1 MLDIFRIIARY
12 EEYIEIKILKK
23 FVKPLL
29 KKFKKVHP
37 KKTIIVKYVN
47 NKSLIRKTVD
57 NNK

>member
-1 MLDIFRIIARY
+1 MFN
-12 EEYIEIKILKK
+12 
-23 FVKPLL
+23 